1 MSDRTATP
9 HGFGRFWTASTVT
22 GLGAYATT
30 VAIGVLVEVEL
41 GGTALDLGWVNAARW
56 APYLLVGLVAGVLAD
71 RVRRRPLLAGA
82 DLARAAVLG
91 VVPLLAALGVLTL
104 PVLTALVG
112 AFGLASVVGDAAQ
125 QSFLPRLVGT
135 AGLGR
140 ANTWLQQGDAAAQGV
155 GPLVGGA
162 LAAAGAPLALLVG
175 AVGHLVSAGL
185 VLATPLH
192 DPRPARAPRRAMLAE
207 LREGVRWVYR
217 HPTLRPLALGT
228 HVWFV
233 ANAAIGTVTV
243 TYLLTVLDVGAFGL
257 GTATAAAGAGT
268 LLGTSAADRVG
279 RRTGGPGT
287 VVGGRL
293 VEAAGVLLLVVLP
306 QLPGPALLGV
316 VVAQLLFGFG
326 MGVEGPFEMSHRQAV
341 TPDRLQGRTNA
352 TMRSLNRAAV
362 IVGAPAGG
370 ALALAT
376 SPRVA
381 LVAAAAVIAVSSLAL
396 ARSGFRHAD
405 ELPAARPGKGL
416 HQAG

>member
-1 MSDRTATP
+1 MTDGPATAP
-9 HGFGRFWTASTVT
+9 GFGRFWTASTVT
-22 GLGAYATT
+22 GFGAYVTT

-56 APYLLVGLVAGVLAD
+56 APYLLVGLFAGVLAD

-82 DLARAAVLG
+82 DLARAAVLAA
-91 VVPLLAALGVLTL
+91 VPLLAALGVLTL
-104 PVLTALVG
+104 PALTALVA

-125 QSFLPRLVGT
+125 QSFLPRLVPP

-140 ANTWLQQGDAAAQGV
+140 ANTRLQQGDAVAQGT
-155 GPLVGGA
+155 GPLLGGA

-175 AVGHLVSAGL
+175 AVGHLVSAVL

-192 DPRPARAPRRAMLAE
+192 DPRPARAPRRELVAE

-217 HPTLRPLALGT
+217 HPTLRPLALTT
-228 HVWFV
+228 HTWFV
-233 ANAAIGTVTV
+233 ANAAIGTVAV
-243 TYLLTVLDVGAFGL
+243 TYLLTELDVGAFGL
-257 GTATAAAGAGT
+257 GVATAAAGVGT
-268 LLGTSAADRVG
+268 LLGTSVAERVG
-279 RRTGGPGT
+279 RRTGGAGT

-306 QLPGPALLGV
+306 QLPGPALVGV

-352 TMRSLNRAAV
+352 TMRSFNRAAV
-362 IVGAPAGG
+362 VVGAPAGG

-376 SPRVA
+376 SPRTA
-381 LVAAAAVIAVSSLAL
+381 LVVAAAVIAVSSLAL

-405 ELPAARPGKGL
+405 ELPAA
-416 HQAG
+416 